1 MTDQQAITV
10 VSQSVMPA
18 MEANQARERYQQLHA
33 FIASQMKDGIDYGT
47 IPGME
52 ERKDPKTGEI
62 LAAKKVL
69 LKPGA
74 EKLSTF
80 FALRPAFEDVT
91 VVEDWTG
98 KDHGE
103 PFFYYREKAV
113 LYRGNERVCD
123 ADGSCNSM
131 EKKYRYRQGDRLCPV
146 CGKAAIKRSKFPP
159 RKDPDGEPGWY
170 CYSKIGG
177 CGAEFSAKDS
187 EIIGQQSGLIPNPDI
202 ADLANTILKMAQKRA
217 LVAAI
222 LIGANA
228 SDYFTQD
235 IEEDETKV
243 EEKPKVVDA
252 KGEPEKSSPNTAP
265 VRPYDPETVKNG
277 IANYADK
284 HAKTGEKASEKFRGL
299 ICGMIELCFER
310 DDADTKTKKR
320 HSVLKYLTGQDSIK
334 DVPDWYVHALSDW
347 LKFTQD
353 SGGIYIVDKF
363 AVQEAN
369 KIVEKVLLDAG
380 QLKL

>member
-1 MTDQQAITV
+1 MTDQHAISV
-10 VSQSVMPA
+10 VSQSLMPA
-18 MEANQARERYQQLHA
+18 MEAQQARARYEQLQE
-33 FIASQMKDGIDYGT
+33 FIKSQMREGIDFGS

-52 ERKDPKTGEI
+52 DRKDPKTGEV
-62 LAAKKVL
+62 LPAKKVL

-74 EKLSTF
+74 EKLSTL
-80 FALRPAFEDVT
+80 FALRPQFADVQSI
-91 VVEDWTG
+91 EDWTG
-98 KDHGE
+98 KDHNGE
-103 PFFYYREKAV
+103 IFFYYRVKCT
-113 LYRGNERVCD
+113 LWRNNELICD

-131 EKKYRYRQGDRLCPV
+131 EKKYRYRQASRICPKCDQATIIKGKEDYGGGWLCW
-146 CGKAAIKRSKFPP
+146 IKK
-159 RKDPDGEPGWY
+159 
-170 CYSKIGG
+170 GG
-177 CGAEFSAKDS
+177 CGAKFADGDITIERQDV
-187 EIIGQQSGLIPNPDI
+187 GQIPNPDI
-202 ADLANTILKMAQKRA
+202 AEQTNTILKMAQKRA
-217 LVAAI
+217 LIAAI
-222 LIGANA
+222 LIAANA